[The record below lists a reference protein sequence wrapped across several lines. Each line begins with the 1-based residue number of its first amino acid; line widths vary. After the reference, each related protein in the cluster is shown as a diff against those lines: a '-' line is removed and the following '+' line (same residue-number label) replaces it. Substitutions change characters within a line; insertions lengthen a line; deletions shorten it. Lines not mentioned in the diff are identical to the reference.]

1 MITALDRNTAL
12 VLIDLQNGIL
22 QIPLATPVTEI
33 IHNAVKLVAAFRKAN
48 LPVVIVNVDPAAFS
62 KLPIRKDEGPGP
74 GAYANLPAG
83 FVDIVPEIKTEP
95 GDILIT
101 KHTWGAFHE
110 TSLEDELS
118 KRNVTGIVLAGVA
131 TSAGVESTARSAS
144 ERNYNIAFA
153 QDAMTDRDAAV
164 HQHSVTHIFPRLGEV
179 GDTESIINKLA
190 QANS

>member
-33 IHNAVKLVAAFRKAN
+33 IHNAVKLVTAFRKAN